1 MRRNDEAEKKIQNI
15 KEAMK
20 KLHTV
25 KSELEK
31 LANISVDS
39 AEDRNNLSAM
49 LLIIFKQIN
58 YVSLPLR

>member
-1 MRRNDEAEKKIQNI
+1 MRKNEAEKKIQNI
-15 KEAMK
+15 KETMK

-25 KSELEK
+25 KNELEK
-31 LANISVDS
+31 IANISVDS

-49 LLIIFKQIN
+49 LLIIFKQMN

>member
-1 MRRNDEAEKKIQNI
+1 MRKNDEAEKKIQT
-15 KEAMK
+15 MK

-25 KSELEK
+25 KNELEK
-31 LANISVDS
+31 IANISVDS

-49 LLIIFKQIN
+49 LLIIFKQMN